1 MVLCRRMLNQEETPE
16 YAAASLNYAVA
27 ISHTGEGD
35 VLDSFEQAFQMFER
49 LDGTNTVA
57 FALGVAD
64 LGRYHLRQ
72 NRAHEGVE
80 RLRDALLKLSLVNDK
95 AVVDVKRDLAEAM
108 LADGQASEALSLC
121 KEVLGEVAEDNIA
134 RGRVFLTM
142 SKASKTTGDQR
153 EAIAKAREAIVSLN
167 KHNPNEPQWL
177 TRQKAQTHLENA
189 ESYLK
194 ELELR
199 QN

>member
-1 MVLCRRMLNQEETPE
+1 M
-16 YAAASLNYAVA
+16 
-27 ISHTGEGD
+27 
-35 VLDSFEQAFQMFER
+35 
-49 LDGTNTVA
+49 
-57 FALGVAD
+57 
-64 LGRYHLRQ
+64 
-72 NRAHEGVE
+72 
-80 RLRDALLKLSLVNDK
+80 NDK

-142 SKASKTTGDQR
+142 SKASKATGDQR